1 MSSIIVVE
9 GVHDVS
15 RIKELYKDA
24 NIMITDG
31 SKVREELLIRLKEL
45 SKTNKII
52 IFTDPDYSGE
62 RIRKI
67 IEEYVPNSFHAFLP
81 KKKCISKNKKKVGIE
96 HAEISDIKEALDKV
110 YEVSSVGT
118 LTSKDMFELKLMGFT
133 DSAILRN
140 KLSDYFNIG
149 LTNGKTFLNR
159 INSFGITKQELE
171 DAICKIEK
179 KN

>member
-9 GVHDVS
+9 GIHDVS

-31 SKVREELLIRLKEL
+31 SKVKEELLIRLKEL

-67 IEEYVPNSFHAFLP
+67 ITEYVPNSFHAFLP

-96 HAEISDIKEALDKV
+96 HAEISDIKEALDKI

-140 KLSDYFNIG
+140 KLSDYFN
-149 LTNGKTFLNR
+149 
-159 INSFGITKQELE
+159 
-171 DAICKIEK
+171 
-179 KN
+179 